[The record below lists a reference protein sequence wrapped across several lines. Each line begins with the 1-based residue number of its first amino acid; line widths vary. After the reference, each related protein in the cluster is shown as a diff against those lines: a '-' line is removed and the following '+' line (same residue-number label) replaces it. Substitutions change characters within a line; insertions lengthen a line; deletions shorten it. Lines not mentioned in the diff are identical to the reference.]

1 MDTDARRYCWILICV
16 HLRLSVVPDQKTK
29 PQMDT
34 DAHRYCFLSSVS
46 IDGQLT
52 VRISARS
59 TYIHDGPHRLH
70 RSVCTIIRPTKEH
83 APDPIRPI
91 SGPLYKRSFLPDH
104 PRPYQTYTPTS
115 SPHQPG
121 LPILRIAPA
130 IYRNI
135 YFFPV
140 SPDRPRLIVIH
151 SLKQT
156 DQHHYPLHLYITPQ
170 IILATFSQNLN
181 MFPEFSV
188 PNEV

>member
-1 MDTDARRYCWILICV
+1 MNHTGSIYFFYRWHWNAP
-16 HLRLSVVPDQKTK
+16 SVTC
-29 PQMDT
+29 MF
-34 DAHRYCFLSSVS
+34 ALSSNPPKS
-46 IDGQLT
+46 MHQIPADRPADPGTSDHSCQT
-52 VRISARS
+52 IP
-59 TYIHDGPHRLH
+59 DLH
-70 RSVCTIIRPTKEH
+70 SRH
-83 APDPIRPI
+83 
-91 SGPLYKRSFLPDH
+91 
-104 PRPYQTYTPTS
+104 TPT
-115 SPHQPG
+115 PHQPG

-156 DQHHYPLHLYITPQ
+156 DQHHYPLQLYITPQ